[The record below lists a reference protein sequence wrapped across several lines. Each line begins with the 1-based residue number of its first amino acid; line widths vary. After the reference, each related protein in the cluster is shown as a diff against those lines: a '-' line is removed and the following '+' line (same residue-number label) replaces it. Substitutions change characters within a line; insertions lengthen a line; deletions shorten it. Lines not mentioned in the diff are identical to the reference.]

1 MKRLTLLEQQQKIK
15 KMFSYIPGNT
25 ITENDEM
32 FYSDTEE
39 EMNEIAPLAVAGW
52 ALTAAWAGYEIWKW
66 ADNTWGSKT
75 LGTRLKAATDPG
87 TWEEITN
94 SMKQTSIKLGED
106 ISGKLKVM
114 SSSEAGQ
121 LADFLYEAMDGGGTD
136 EEEIREAMDKMSSFM
151 DLAYVSDKFGTR
163 EGYTLWGWLD
173 DELSQSYFKT
183 YVAQPM
189 SSKPLLIWDGKQYNS
204 LETWAGEL
212 SKLVDDKSAQPKKD
226 DQNKKTII
234 NALKGKKGACMVE
247 YLEDAVVA
255 YTKKGVPYLVYEDG
269 EVKLWIYSNG
279 RFADAKTGKMGTVQN
294 CDEIVT
300 ESVESI
306 LNLNWVLG
314 SLTEQ
319 FKIIYDDDKE
329 NIVTIRD
336 KEVVTEPVDDAAG
349 EETEKEVVT
358 KKSKWTLYRS
368 TPDKEAVSVGHYNK
382 DVDSVVKQIQKILGI
397 KEDGYYGK
405 NSKKAVMDWQKE
417 NGVKVDGSVG
427 PETWAKMSSTTEVAG
442 EEAVDPVVEKKIEA
456 EVIKVVQ
463 DVKQNKVDVPTA
475 RVKLVK
481 DVLES
486 DGNKKMQKNYCQNL
500 IAFEAGML
508 KSNMDKSTDLKALG
522 RCYDNHNFGA
532 GGVSRK
538 VRKAYGLKTS
548 KNNLG

>member
-1 MKRLTLLEQQQKIK
+1 MKRQALLEQQQKIK

-32 FYSDTEE
+32 FYSETEE
-39 EMNEIAPLAVAGW
+39 DMNEVAPLAVAGW
-52 ALTAAWAGYEIWKW
+52 AVTAAWAGYEIWKW
-66 ADNTWGSKT
+66 ADNTWGSKKDS
-75 LGTRLKAATDPG
+75 TRIKVSTDPS
-87 TWEEITN
+87 TWGNIVK
-94 SMKQTSIKLGED
+94 SMKKTSIALGED
-106 ISGKLKVM
+106 ISDKMQVL
-114 SSSEAGQ
+114 SDSNADT
-121 LADFLYEAMDGGGTD
+121 LADYLYNAMDGAGTY
-136 EEEIREAMDKMSSFM
+136 ENQIRKALDKMGSFT
-151 DLAYVSDKFGTR
+151 DLAKVAYKFGTR

-173 DELSQSYFKT
+173 DELSQSYFTT
-183 YVAQPM
+183 YVVQPM
-189 SSKPLLIWDGKQYNS
+189 QSKPLLVWDGKQYNN
-204 LETWAGEL
+204 LEEWAVEL
-212 SKLVDDKSAQPKKD
+212 TKLVDDKAAQPKKD

-234 NALKGKKGACMVE
+234 NALKGKKGSCMEE
-247 YLEDAVVA
+247 YLADTVIG
-255 YTKKGVPYLVYEDG
+255 YTPKGVPYLIYEDG
-269 EVKLWIYSNG
+269 ETKLWVYSNG
-279 RFADAKTGKMGTVQN
+279 RFVDAKTNKMGTIQN

-300 ESVESI
+300 ESVDSI

-319 FKIIYDDDKE
+319 FKVIYDDDKE
-329 NIVTIRD
+329 NVVTIKD
-336 KEVVTEPVDDAAG
+336 KEVVTEPVDDSAG
-349 EETEKEVVT
+349 EETEKVT
-358 KKSKWTLYRS
+358 KKSKWTLYSS
-368 TPDKEAVSVGHYNK
+368 TPDKTPVSVGHYNK

-405 NSKKAVMDWQKE
+405 NTKKAVIDWQKE

-442 EEAVDPVVEKKIEA
+442 EKAVDPVVEKKIEA
-456 EVIKVVQ
+456 EVTKVVQ
-463 DVKQNKVDVPTA
+463 DVQQNKVDVPTA

-522 RCYDNHNFGA
+522 RCYDNHNFGM
-532 GGVSRK
+532 GGVSRT
-538 VRKAYGLKTS
+538 VRKSYGLKTS